1 MTKWQ
6 RPIEEW
12 EREDLDEMADAIDM
26 TITARRIAQRFGLD
40 DMDDMALTDKL
51 LGVVNEIER
60 RNTED
65 EAAALAEYWKEAF
78 V

>member
-6 RPIEEW
+6 KPIEEW
-12 EREDLDEMADAIDM
+12 ERDDLDEMADAIDM

-40 DMDDMALTDKL
+40 DLDDMALTKKL
-51 LGVVNEIER
+51 MDIMDEIER

>member
-6 RPIEEW
+6 KPIEEW
-12 EREDLDEMADAIDM
+12 EREDLDEMADAINM

-40 DMDDMALTDKL
+40 DLDDMALTKKL
-51 LGVVNEIER
+51 MDITNEIDS

>member
-6 RPIEEW
+6 KPIEEW
-12 EREDLDEMADAIDM
+12 ERDDLDEMEDAIDM
-26 TITARRIAQRFGLD
+26 TITARRIARRFGLD
-40 DMDDMALTDKL
+40 DMDDMALTKRLMDIMD
-51 LGVVNEIER
+51 EIER

>member
-12 EREDLDEMADAIDM
+12 ERDDLDEMEDAIDM
-26 TITARRIAQRFGLD
+26 TITARRIARRFGLD
-40 DMDDMALTDKL
+40 DLDDMALTKRLMDIMD
-51 LGVVNEIER
+51 EIER
-60 RNTED
+60 RNTKD

>member
-6 RPIEEW
+6 KPIEEW
-12 EREDLDEMADAIDM
+12 ERDDLDEMAEAIDM
-26 TITARRIAQRFGLD
+26 SISARRIERRYGLD
-40 DMDDMALTDKL
+40 DIDDTALTKKL
-51 LGVVNEIER
+51 MDIMDEIDN
-60 RNTED
+60 RNALD

>member
-6 RPIEEW
+6 KPIEEW
-12 EREDLDEMADAIDM
+12 ERDDLDEMADAIDM

-40 DMDDMALTDKL
+40 DLDDMALTDKL
-51 LGVVNEIER
+51 LGVVDEIER

-78 V
+78 I

>member
-6 RPIEEW
+6 KPIEEW
-12 EREDLDEMADAIDM
+12 ERGDLDEMEDAIDM
-26 TITARRIAQRFGLD
+26 TITARRIERRFGLD
-40 DMDDMALTDKL
+40 DLDDMALTKKL
-51 LGVVNEIER
+51 MDIMDEIER
-60 RNTED
+60 RNTKD

>member
-1 MTKWQ
+1 MLIDKDLKD
-6 RPIEEW
+6 W
-12 EREDLDEMADAIDM
+12 ERDQLEDMLDDIGVVLCARKV
-26 TITARRIAQRFGLD
+26 ARRHGLD
-40 DMDDMALTDKL
+40 RLDDCELDNMILNIMD
-51 LGVVNEIER
+51 EIER

>member
-6 RPIEEW
+6 KPIEEW

-40 DMDDMALTDKL
+40 DLDDMALTKKL
-51 LGVVNEIER
+51 MDIMDEIDN

>member
-6 RPIEEW
+6 KPIEEW

-40 DMDDMALTDKL
+40 DLDDMALTKKL
-51 LGVVNEIER
+51 MDIMDEIER

>member
-12 EREDLDEMADAIDM
+12 ERDDLDEMEDAIDM
-26 TITARRIAQRFGLD
+26 TITARRIARRFGLD
-40 DMDDMALTDKL
+40 DLDDMALTKKL
-51 LGVVNEIER
+51 MDIMDEIER
-60 RNTED
+60 RNTKD

>member
-1 MTKWQ
+1 MTKWK

-12 EREDLDEMADAIDM
+12 ERDDLDEMADAIDM

-40 DMDDMALTDKL
+40 DLDDMALTDKL
-51 LGVVNEIER
+51 LGVVEEIER

>member
-12 EREDLDEMADAIDM
+12 ERDDLDEMEDAIDM
-26 TITARRIAQRFGLD
+26 TITARRIARRFGLD
-40 DMDDMALTDKL
+40 DLDDMALTKKL
-51 LGVVNEIER
+51 MDIMDEIER

-65 EAAALAEYWKEAF
+65 EAAAPAEYWREAF

>member
-6 RPIEEW
+6 KPIEEW

-26 TITARRIAQRFGLD
+26 TLSARRLERRYGLD
-40 DMDDMALTDKL
+40 DIDDTALTKKL
-51 LGVVNEIER
+51 MDIMDEIER

>member
-1 MTKWQ
+1 MTKWK

-40 DMDDMALTDKL
+40 DLDDMALTKKL
-51 LGVVNEIER
+51 MDIMDEIDS
-60 RNTED
+60 RNTKD
-65 EAAALAEYWKEAF
+65 EVAALAEYWKEAF

>member
-6 RPIEEW
+6 KPIEEW

-40 DMDDMALTDKL
+40 DLDDMALTDKL
-51 LGVVNEIER
+51 LGVVEEIER

>member
-6 RPIEEW
+6 KPIEEW
-12 EREDLDEMADAIDM
+12 EREDLDEMEDAIDM
-26 TITARRIAQRFGLD
+26 TITARRIARRFGLD
-40 DMDDMALTDKL
+40 DLDDMALTKKL
-51 LGVVNEIER
+51 MDIMDEIER

-65 EAAALAEYWKEAF
+65 ETAALAEYWKEAF

>member
-6 RPIEEW
+6 RPIEEL

-26 TITARRIAQRFGLD
+26 TITARRIAKRFGLD
-40 DMDDMALTDKL
+40 DLDDMALTKKL
-51 LGVVNEIER
+51 MDIMDEIER

>member
-6 RPIEEW
+6 RPIDEG

-40 DMDDMALTDKL
+40 DLDDMALTDKL
-51 LGVVNEIER
+51 LGVVDEIER

-78 V
+78 I

>member
-6 RPIEEW
+6 KPIEEW

-26 TITARRIAQRFGLD
+26 TITARRIAQRFDLD
-40 DMDDMALTDKL
+40 DLDDMALTDKL
-51 LGVVNEIER
+51 LGVVAEIER

>member
-6 RPIEEW
+6 KPIEEW

-40 DMDDMALTDKL
+40 DLDDMALTDKL
-51 LGVVNEIER
+51 LGVVDEIER
-60 RNTED
+60 RNTEN

>member
-1 MTKWQ
+1 MAKWQ

-12 EREDLDEMADAIDM
+12 ERGDLDEMEDAIDM
-26 TITARRIAQRFGLD
+26 TITARRIALRFGLD
-40 DMDDMALTDKL
+40 DLDDMALTKKL
-51 LGVVNEIER
+51 MDIMDEIER
-60 RNTED
+60 RNTKD

>member
-6 RPIEEW
+6 KPIEEW
-12 EREDLDEMADAIDM
+12 ERDDLDEMEDAIDM
-26 TITARRIAQRFGLD
+26 TITARRIARRFGLD
-40 DMDDMALTDKL
+40 DLDDLALTKKL
-51 LGVVNEIER
+51 MDIMDEIER

>member
-12 EREDLDEMADAIDM
+12 ERDDLDEMADAIDM

-40 DMDDMALTDKL
+40 DLDDMALTDKL
-51 LGVVNEIER
+51 LGVVDEIER